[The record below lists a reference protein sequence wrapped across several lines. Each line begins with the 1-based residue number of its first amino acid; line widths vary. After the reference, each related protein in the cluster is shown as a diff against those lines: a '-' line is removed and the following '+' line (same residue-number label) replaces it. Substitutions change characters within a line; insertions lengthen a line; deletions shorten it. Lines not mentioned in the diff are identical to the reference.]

1 MKNLYLPTAT
11 LLLALSLPLSAQD
24 KQRDTIVG
32 RRPWQTFFD
41 QLCDYDD
48 IEDNNIEDMYERL
61 CELEAAPINL
71 NNATADDIRQLSFL
85 SNEQMEDLTEYIDRY
100 RPLHSIGELSMVASL
115 DPMRIQLMQHFV
127 YIGNENTSKGFP
139 KFSNIAKYGKHE
151 LVATAGI
158 PFYNRKGDR
167 NGYLGYKYKH
177 WARYS
182 FRYGKYVQ
190 IGLTGTQ
197 DAGEPF
203 FSGGNSLGYDHY
215 AVYAVVRQLGALK
228 TLALGQY
235 KLRFGLG
242 LAMNTGFSLGK
253 TATLTMSPSAN
264 AISAN
269 ASRSDAYYLQGAA
282 ATVAANRNIDVT
294 GFVSYRKIDATLND
308 DGTIKTLLKTGYH
321 RTPSEMQRKHNASQT
336 TAGANIRWH
345 SGGWHIGM
353 SGIFATFSRSLNPDM
368 SQLFRMYTPK
378 GKDFYNAS
386 IDYGFISHRIS
397 INGETA
403 MNGEGALAT
412 INTVSLKASSS
423 LRLTAIQRYYSYR
436 YHSLFSSSF
445 SDGGKIQN
453 ESGIYLGAAWTPLPR
468 LSILAYSDYA
478 YFPWARYRVTAS
490 SHSLDNLIQAT
501 YSLSP
506 YTTVSGRYRI
516 RFRQED
522 YNNDDTDSKLLIN
535 KTEHRARATLA
546 YNGSHWAAK
555 TQADAAYTVFPAGL
569 DDKPNSFGW
578 MLTQTV
584 AYNATKMSIA
594 ANLGYFHT
602 HDYNSRLY
610 AYERGTLYSFSFPM
624 FYGEGMRGALFL
636 RGNISKNLTAICKV
650 GTTKYFDR
658 SKISSSYQQIDSSW
672 QTDMDLQIKWKF

>member
-1 MKNLYLPTAT
+1 M
-11 LLLALSLPLSAQD
+11 
-24 KQRDTIVG
+24 
-32 RRPWQTFFD
+32 
-41 QLCDYDD
+41 
-48 IEDNNIEDMYERL
+48 
-61 CELEAAPINL
+61 
-71 NNATADDIRQLSFL
+71 
-85 SNEQMEDLTEYIDRY
+85 
-100 RPLHSIGELSMVASL
+100 GELSMVKSL
-115 DPMRIQLMQHFV
+115 DPLRLRLLQCFT
-127 YIGNENTSKGFP
+127 YIGNEDTTKSFP
-139 KFSNIAKYGKHE
+139 TANEIFKYGKHE
-151 LVATAGI
+151 LVGTAGI

-177 WARYS
+177 WTRYS

-203 FSGGNSLGYDHY
+203 LSGGNSLGYDHY
-215 AVYAVVRQLGALK
+215 SVYAVIRQLGALK

-242 LAMNTGFSLGK
+242 LVMNTGFSLGK
-253 TATLTMSPSAN
+253 TTALTMSPSAN

-282 ATVAANRNIDVT
+282 ATIAASRNIDIT
-294 GFVSYRKIDATLND
+294 GFVSWRKIDATLND

-336 TAGANIRWH
+336 AAGANIRWH
-345 SGGWHIGM
+345 SGGLHLGM
-353 SGIFATFSRSLNPDM
+353 SGIFTSFSRRLNPDK
-368 SQLFRMYTPK
+368 SQLFRMYSPD
-378 GKDFYNAS
+378 GKDFCNAS
-386 IDYGFISHRIS
+386 VDYGFLSHKISM
-397 INGETA
+397 NGETA

-412 INTVSLKASSS
+412 INAVSLKASSS

-453 ESGIYLGAAWTPLPR
+453 ESGIYLGATWTPMPR
-468 LSILAYSDYA
+468 LAILAYSDYA
-478 YFPWARYRVTAS
+478 YFPWVRYRVTAS
-490 SHSLDNLIQAT
+490 SHSLDNLVQAT
-501 YSLSP
+501 YSMSP
-506 YTTVSGRYRI
+506 CTTLTGRYRI

-522 YNNDDTDSKLLIN
+522 NTDSDTGHKQLTN
-535 KTEHRARATLA
+535 KTEHRARMTLA

-555 TQADAAYTVFPAGL
+555 TQADAACTVFPTEL

-578 MLTQTV
+578 MLAQTV
-584 AYNATKMSIA
+584 AYSGTTISAA
-594 ANLGYFHT
+594 ANIGYFHT
-602 HDYNSRLY
+602 RDYNSRIY

-636 RGNISKNLTAICKV
+636 RGNVSKNITAICKI

-658 SKISSSYQQIDSSW
+658 KKIASSYQQIDGSW